1 MPCIVSSPFNGKDTN
16 VFGKQKIDVRKNGDI
31 TFVTFHYYRGL
42 PY

>member
-1 MPCIVSSPFNGKDTN
+1 MPSALYLRRNGKDTN
-16 VFGKQKIDVRKNGDI
+16 LFGKKKKDDIKRGDI